1 MPKALNLTNQRFGKL
16 IALKRAPKRNDKYTR
31 WVCQCDCGNI
41 TEVRT
46 DYLTSGHTTS
56 CGCVK
61 EKIFKEKDLTGQ
73 KFGRLTVLK
82 KNYKTNKWI
91 CQCECGNITEVEI
104 SNLTSGNT
112 KSCGCYQKEQ
122 SSKTSFKSLV
132 GQRFGKL
139 TVIKRVKNNKF
150 GHTCYLCQCDCG
162 GQTIVDSTN
171 LRNGITN
178 SCGCIKS
185 KGEMIIN
192 NWLQSHN
199 INFISQYSVNEII
212 LDSGRHPFFDFAI
225 FDNNNNLLYL
235 IEYDGKQHYEYSGY
249 GWDNEENFKL
259 TQNRD
264 KQKNEWCKKLNIPLY
279 RIKYNDDIIKV
290 LEGIAKVEA
299 EAPDIEEAQ
308 EVLDEEMPI

>member
-16 IALKRAPKRNDKYTR
+16 IALEKAPKRNDKYTR
-31 WVCQCDCGNI
+31 WICKCDCGNI

-46 DYLTSGHTTS
+46 DYLTSGHTKS

-61 EKIFKEKDLTGQ
+61 EKLFKEKDITNQ
-73 KFGRLTVLK
+73 RFGKLIAIK
-82 KNYKTNKWI
+82 KNPKNNKWI
-91 CQCECGNITEVEI
+91 CQCDCGNITEVEI

-122 SSKTSFKSLV
+122 ASLYSFKTLV

-139 TVIKRVKNNKF
+139 TVIKRVENNKF
-150 GHTCYLCQCDCG
+150 GHVCYLCQCDCG
-162 GQTIVDSTN
+162 GQSIVDATN

-192 NWLQSHN
+192 NWLQEHQ
-199 INFISQYSVNEII
+199 INFISQYAVEEIV
-212 LDSGRHPFFDFAI
+212 LESGRHPFFDFAI
-225 FDNNNNLLYL
+225 FKNNKLYCL

-249 GWDNEENFKL
+249 GWDNEENFKQ
-259 TQNRD
+259 TQYRD
-264 KQKNEWCKKLNIPLY
+264 KQKNEWCEKLNIPLY
-279 RIKYNDDIIKV
+279 RIKYNDNIIEV

-299 EAPDIEEAQ
+299 EAPDIEEAEEIINE
-308 EVLDEEMPI
+308 EVSI